1 MTTEKIGALE
11 GALLKGAD
19 AVNEAKAGID
29 GRVAFVRGELEQARQ
44 FWTGPAGSAFDGL
57 MKRWDE
63 QTTKLNRVLIDLEDA
78 LRGTHQDKTALEDS
92 SVSTIAGLGAMMN

>member
-1 MTTEKIGALE
+1 VTTQKIGALE

-19 AVNEAKAGID
+19 AVGEAKSGID
-29 GRVAFVRGELEQARQ
+29 GRIAFVRGELEQARQ

-57 MKRWDE
+57 MRRWDE

-78 LRGTHQDKTALEDS
+78 LRGTDKDKAALEDS
-92 SVSTIAGLGAMMN
+92 SVSTITGLGSMMN